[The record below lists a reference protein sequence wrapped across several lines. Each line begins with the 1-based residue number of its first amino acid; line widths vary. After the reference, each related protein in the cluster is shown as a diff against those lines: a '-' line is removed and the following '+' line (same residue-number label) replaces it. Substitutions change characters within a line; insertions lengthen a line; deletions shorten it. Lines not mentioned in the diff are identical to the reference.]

1 MPEMDR
7 EQHLLLIRQL
17 VQWVIAGAA
26 SGEHKSPDLSAEA
39 SVLEADFRRFAALEG
54 CPQAISRQAE
64 LHADWVHIAE
74 RIFSGS
80 YERRDVERLVECARM
95 ADEVIGPPFM
105 CELRSLSTYVLL
117 RRREYDTVVEMI
129 GAMFPEDTD
138 EEPRTSARRVLLMGK
153 ALREAA
159 VVRKLKTAT
168 IRRLMDLARQSRVE
182 RVRDSII
189 SVLQNVLD
197 ERGDGSPDRDAG
209 AQAGP

>member
-26 SGEHKSPDLSAEA
+26 SGEDRSPDLSEEA
-39 SVLEADFRRFAALEG
+39 SALEADFRRFAAMEE
-54 CPQAISRQAE
+54 CPQVFSRQAE

-105 CELRSLSTYVLL
+105 CESRSLSAYVLVK
-117 RRREYDTVVEMI
+117 RREYDTVVEMI
-129 GAMFPEDTD
+129 GAMFPEDSD
-138 EEPRTSARRVLLMGK
+138 EEPRTSARRVLLMRN
-153 ALREAA
+153 ALIEAA

-168 IRRLMDLARQSRVE
+168 IRRLMDIARQLRIE
-182 RVRDSII
+182 QARDSII
-189 SVLQNVLD
+189 RSLQNVLD
-197 ERGDGSPDRDAG
+197 ERGDGSSDRDAG